1 MKKFSLFTIVIL
13 VVILATCLVGC
24 VKGTPIEFTDE
35 EVAIFSTADH
45 GRAEDYT
52 AATLVRSRDEL
63 ITFLAGE
70 KTDYEI
76 EEIAKFTEEF
86 FEERAVLVL
95 SHSVI
100 DFETYEIKKVAGDGD
115 KLTLQLSRNRENE
128 DLAEW
133 YSVRQTL
140 LSVSKSDVE
149 NVTKCSV
156 VTSTV
161 SSSFSFGF

>member
-63 ITFLAGE
+63 ITFLPE
-70 KTDYEI
+70 KKRTM
-76 EEIAKFTEEF
+76 
-86 FEERAVLVL
+86 
-95 SHSVI
+95 
-100 DFETYEIKKVAGDGD
+100 
-115 KLTLQLSRNRENE
+115 KLKR
-128 DLAEW
+128 
-133 YSVRQTL
+133 
-140 LSVSKSDVE
+140 
-149 NVTKCSV
+149 
-156 VTSTV
+156 
-161 SSSFSFGF
+161 

>member
-1 MKKFSLFTIVIL
+1 M
-13 VVILATCLVGC
+13 
-24 VKGTPIEFTDE
+24 
-35 EVAIFSTADH
+35 
-45 GRAEDYT
+45 
-52 AATLVRSRDEL
+52 
-63 ITFLAGE
+63 AGE
-70 KTDYEI
+70 ETDYEI

-100 DFETYEIKKVAGDGD
+100 DFETYEIKKVAVDGD

>member
-35 EVAIFSTADH
+35 EVAVFSNDDH

-70 KTDYEI
+70 KQTM
-76 EEIAKFTEEF
+76 
-86 FEERAVLVL
+86 
-95 SHSVI
+95 
-100 DFETYEIKKVAGDGD
+100 
-115 KLTLQLSRNRENE
+115 KLKR
-128 DLAEW
+128 
-133 YSVRQTL
+133 
-140 LSVSKSDVE
+140 
-149 NVTKCSV
+149 
-156 VTSTV
+156 
-161 SSSFSFGF
+161 